1 MASFSAAYER
11 RGYRCTLDAA
21 LDRGGKTSVRNL
33 SSCFRCLPGPIHC
46 LGAANRVGMRPYLDL
61 RPAIGCR
68 ERNPLDRR
76 AGETADGRII
86 IMPGCGVRENN
97 IGKIE
102 AETGAKEFHTSARSI
117 VYSKME
123 YRNENVPMGSSIV
136 SSEFETVQTDR
147 EKVKAYI

>member
-1 MASFSAAYER
+1 MNAVGEMSVSFLRAFDMCSNPKE
-11 RGYRCTLDAA
+11 A
-21 LDRGGKTSVRNL
+21 LEQIIGLGIDRVLTS
-33 SSCFRCLPGPIHC
+33 GQEATAEKGI
-46 LGAANRVGMRPYLDL
+46 
-61 RPAIGCR
+61 
-68 ERNPLDRR
+68 PLLK
-76 AGETADGRII
+76 ELVEQADGRII